1 MNVSSVRLAP
11 DCSSEA
17 GLPLRLAQR
26 AFAAVLERRMRDDA
40 GDGGEFALAQ
50 VRSAARR
57 TLSGLSAD
65 EQSGLLR
72 WLGLQIAGRNA
83 SEIATASSRLLRV
96 DTTLATGVMATL
108 AGTREELVA
117 ARHDGAVA
125 A

>member
-1 MNVSSVRLAP
+1 MSASTARRAR

-26 AFAAVLERRMRDDA
+26 AFAAVLERRNRDDA
-40 GDGGEFALAQ
+40 GDGGEFASAQ
-50 VRSAARR
+50 LRGVARR

-72 WLGLQIAGRNA
+72 WLSLQIAGRNA
-83 SEIATASSRLLRV
+83 GEIATASSRLLRV
-96 DTTLATGVMATL
+96 DAALATGLVAVV
-108 AGTREELVA
+108 ARTREELIAPV
-117 ARHDGAVA
+117 HEGAVA